1 MQKLIGVLMIG
12 SLLFFSCSKSADTGK
27 SQSGKQETQEVEE
40 KYTWDLTDVYASDQ
54 VWQDTFDVI
63 SKRVKELAKYQG
75 KLDNSAQT
83 LLECLE
89 LQSELSKEYSQLAS
103 YASMKYDQD
112 TRVSKYQAMKQK
124 VSQLGTDFS
133 TARSYID
140 PEILKISKSKIK
152 NFLEK
157 EEGLDKY
164 SFYLNDLVRQ
174 KEHYRDAEE
183 EEIIANASMVTGG
196 PSSVHGIF
204 TNADFPYP
212 TVELSDGEDAYL
224 NSAGYSKYREVPNR
238 EDRKK
243 VFNAFFGS
251 LNDYR
256 RTLGTLLNTQMKRDY
271 FYTKVRKYDNCL
283 TRALDANNIPTEV
296 YHKLIDNVHD
306 NLDTF
311 HRYLK
316 LRREL
321 MGLDTLH
328 YYDLYAPITKELD
341 VSYEY
346 DEGKEMILDAL
357 EPMGNKYKSRVKKA
371 FENRWID
378 VYPSKG
384 KRSGAYSNGSIYDV
398 HPYILLNYNKSFS
411 DVSTIAH
418 ELGHAMH
425 SYYSN
430 EKQPYPTSD
439 YAIFVAEV
447 ASTMNEILLFHHHYE
462 QLEDDQKKL
471 SALVN
476 YLEGIRGT
484 VFRQTQF
491 AEFELKIHEMV
502 ENGVPLTGDKLNET
516 YDEIVK
522 KYYGHEKNVC
532 RIPDYIEAEWAYI
545 PHFYYNFYVYQYA
558 TSYTAATALSKK
570 VMEGDK
576 TALDKYTNF
585 ISAGGSD
592 YPINILQKAGA
603 DLTTAEPF
611 AITMQE
617 MNWTMDQINK
627 IRNSQ

>member
-1 MQKLIGVLMIG
+1 MKKSIGVLMMV
-12 SLLFFSCSKSADTGK
+12 SLLVFSSFLS
-27 SQSGKQETQEVEE
+27 EVTAGNKRSEIEE
-40 KYTWDLTDVYASDQ
+40 EYTWNLKDVYETDEA
-54 VWQDTFDVI
+54 WQKTFDEVSNRI
-63 SKRVKELAKYQG
+63 KDLKKYKD
-75 KLDNSAQT
+75 KLDQSAET

-89 LQSELSKEYSQLAS
+89 LQSELSKEYGRLAS

-124 VSQLGTDFS
+124 ISQLGTDFS
-133 TARSYID
+133 TITSYID
-140 PEILKISKSKIK
+140 PEILKISKKKIDK
-152 NFLEK
+152 FLEK
-157 EEGLDKY
+157 EDDLQKF
-164 SFYLNDLVRQ
+164 SFYLRNLVRQ

-183 EEIIANASMVTGG
+183 EEIIANASMMSGG

-212 TVELSDGEDAYL
+212 TIELHDGDEAYL
-224 NSAGYSKYREVPNR
+224 DAAGYSRYRDVPHR
-238 EDRKK
+238 DDRKQ
-243 VFNAFFGS
+243 VFKAFFGS

-256 RTLGTLLNTQMKRDY
+256 RTLGTLLNSQVKKDY
-271 FYTKVRKYDNCL
+271 FYTKVRNYDSCL
-283 TRALDANNIPTEV
+283 NRALDANNIPTEV
-296 YHKLIDNVHD
+296 YHTLIENVHD

-311 HRYLK
+311 HRYLE

-321 MGLDTLH
+321 MGLDTLK

-346 DEGKEMILDAL
+346 EEAQDMIIDAL
-357 EPMGNKYKSRVKKA
+357 DPLGNTYKSRVEKA
-371 FENRWID
+371 FEDRWID

-398 HPYILLNYNKSFS
+398 HPYILLNYNKSYG
-411 DVSTIAH
+411 DVSTIIH

-447 ASTMNEILLFHHHYE
+447 ASTMNEILLFHHYYE
-462 QLEDDQKKL
+462 SLENEQKKL
-471 SALVN
+471 STLVN
-476 YLEGIRGT
+476 YLEGIRQT

-491 AEFELKIHEMV
+491 AEFELRIHEMV

-516 YDEIVK
+516 YEEIVK
-522 KYYGHEKNVC
+522 KYYGHDKNVC
-532 RIPDYIEAEWAYI
+532 RIPDYIKAEWAYI
-545 PHFYYNFYVYQYA
+545 PHFYYNFYVYQYS

-570 VMEGDK
+570 VMAGDK
-576 TALDKYTNF
+576 KAVDKYINF

-592 YPINILQKAGA
+592 YPINILQTAGA
-603 DLTTAEPF
+603 DLTKSEPF
-611 AITMQE
+611 EITMQE
-617 MNWTMDQINK
+617 MNWTMDQIEK
-627 IRNSQ
+627 IRKSQ